1 MTDTTIDFL
10 DDLGGDLRLAAAR
23 ETVSRSSARPHRL
36 PPRRPSRRWLKVG
49 AAAAAFLA
57 VAGIVG
63 TFATGGSD
71 LPVAGE
77 VARSTGGGGVSDAA
91 PAPAGDGHAARD
103 AFEGYTGALGA
114 SAGVT
119 EDAAAPPA
127 DAPPATIPGA
137 PGVPGEFSKVIK
149 TANLSVEVERD
160 TFDERFQRA
169 SEIADEL
176 GGFVTTQSA
185 GVRSGSLVL
194 RVPSRYFN
202 RARALLKDLGVRTIR
217 DGIQGTDVTAEFV
230 DLKARLEILQ
240 ARRDALTTLLR
251 EADSLEE
258 ILRLNDAVDDV
269 LIRIEEL
276 KGRVKLINDQTSKA
290 TISVELHEEGAA
302 PQDDDDAS
310 IVDAWSSS
318 IDGFLRVVGAIVIGI
333 GYLLPIVV
341 LAGLGWVVVRSARRR
356 PAER

>member
-23 ETVSRSSARPHRL
+23 ETVSRSPARPL
-36 PPRRPSRRWLKVG
+36 PPQRRSHRWLKLG
-49 AAAAAFLA
+49 AAAAAFLT

-63 TFATGGSD
+63 TIATGGD
-71 LPVAGE
+71 
-77 VARSTGGGGVSDAA
+77 DAA
-91 PAPAGDGHAARD
+91 TSGGSGAPVRAEGGNPAVPAPAGGDQAAADGSTR
-103 AFEGYTGALGA
+103 YTDALGA
-114 SAGVT
+114 SAAVT
-119 EDAAAPPA
+119 DEAAAPAA

-149 TANLSVEVERD
+149 TANLSIEVERD
-160 TFDERFQRA
+160 AFDERFQRA

-185 GVRSGSLVL
+185 GVRSGSLVM

-290 TISVELHEEGAA
+290 TISVELHEDGAA

>member
-1 MTDTTIDFL
+1 MSGNESQYDAHTRSRWRSEF
-10 DDLGGDLRLAAAR
+10 DD
-23 ETVSRSSARPHRL
+23 
-36 PPRRPSRRWLKVG
+36 
-49 AAAAAFLA
+49 
-57 VAGIVG
+57 
-63 TFATGGSD
+63 
-71 LPVAGE
+71 
-77 VARSTGGGGVSDAA
+77 
-91 PAPAGDGHAARD
+91 
-103 AFEGYTGALGA
+103 
-114 SAGVT
+114 
-119 EDAAAPPA
+119 
-127 DAPPATIPGA
+127 
-137 PGVPGEFSKVIK
+137 
-149 TANLSVEVERD
+149 
-160 TFDERFQRA
+160 
-169 SEIADEL
+169 
-176 GGFVTTQSA
+176 GGFDRHVIILDL
-185 GVRSGSLVL
+185 VRERLSGH
-194 RVPSRYFN
+194 RIQRG
-202 RARALLKDLGVRTIR
+202 RGLL
-217 DGIQGTDVTAEFV
+217 Q
-230 DLKARLEILQ
+230 ILQ